1 VSERERIISDTDESQ
16 VMYDPKSRK
25 IIFEVQNDKTVIEV
39 RCSAG
44 NVREAHHSRI
54 AIADTWREAGLNV

>member
-39 RCSAG
+39 RCSLEMFVKRITG
-44 NVREAHHSRI
+44 I